1 MKRILKV
8 TLARTA
14 ICMVF
19 VLACMWLVGPSANA
33 QPAPAP
39 TVESL
44 AAELATV
51 KAESAAAASAASVG
65 IDTVWVMLCA
75 MMVFFMNLGFGCV
88 ESGFARAKNTVNILS
103 KNFVV
108 FAVTSIFYWLI
119 GWGLMFGDGSP
130 YYGTDGLIAV
140 NGGVDNSPSKV
151 KLEDLIIAD
160 IGSEKGIDL
169 SDDKVKEAHKDLLA
183 KIEEAGADA
192 RKKITENEKTE
203 TVDGKEMTTP
213 VTYPVNISANSV
225 TFTKSYNAADFY
237 WGPYQ
242 SINWATIPLWVKF
255 FFQLVFAGTAATIVS
270 GAVAERIKYMS
281 FIVFSALMAVIMY
294 PITGHWIWG
303 GGWLQTYGFWDFAGC
318 AVVHSVGG
326 WAAMTGAYILGPRI
340 GKYGPD
346 GKVNAI
352 PGHNM
357 TSAFIGCLV
366 LWLGWFGFNPGSTM
380 NVGDGTLLAKIAVNT
395 NAAAAIATL
404 TATATAW
411 LVLKKPDLGMT
422 INGCLAGLVAITA
435 PCAWVS
441 MTASLIIGAVAGVFV
456 VFSVLFFD
464 KIKCDDPVGATSV
477 HLGCGT
483 LGCLAIGLFSDGT
496 GPDKGLFTGGD
507 ASQLIKQIVGVGAV
521 GIYTV
526 VVSAICW
533 FVIKYTMGLRV
544 SAEEEIEGLDIGEHG
559 HHAYHGFVMSD
570 VH

>member
-1 MKRILKV
+1 MVKSIFK
-8 TLARTA
+8 AAFCRTA
-14 ICMVF
+14 LVVPII
-19 VLACMWLVGPSANA
+19 LACLFLKGSSADA
-33 QPAPAP
+33 QTMTPEE
-39 TVESL
+39 T
-44 AAELATV
+44 
-51 KAESAAAASAASVG
+51 AAAIAGIKVG
-65 IDTVWVMLCA
+65 VDTLWVMVAA

-119 GWGLMFGDGSP
+119 GWGIMFGGGEDAQ
-130 YYGTDGLIAV
+130 YYGKEGLLMVA
-140 NGGVDNSPSKV
+140 GEDNSPATG
-151 KLEDLIIAD
+151 DD
-160 IGSEKGIDL
+160 YKGAYASI
-169 SDDKVKEAHKDLLA
+169 SW
-183 KIEEAGADA
+183 AG
-192 RKKITENEKTE
+192 
-203 TVDGKEMTTP
+203 V
-213 VTYPVNISANSV
+213 
-225 TFTKSYNAADFY
+225 
-237 WGPYQ
+237 
-242 SINWATIPLWVKF
+242 PLWCKF

-270 GAVAERIKYMS
+270 GAVAERIKYLS

-294 PITGHWIWG
+294 PVTGHWVWG
-303 GGWLQTYGFWDFAGC
+303 GGWLGVPAEGVTPFWDFAGC

-326 WAAMTGAYILGPRI
+326 WAAMTGAYVLGPRI

-357 TSAFIGCLV
+357 TAAFIGCLV

-380 NVGDGTLLAKIAVNT
+380 SMADPGLVAKIAVNT

-411 LVLKKPDLGMT
+411 LVLGKPDLGMT

-441 MTASLIIGAVAGVFV
+441 MNDSLIIGAVAGVFV

-483 LGCLAIGLFSDGT
+483 LGCLAIGLFAEVPAEGAAA
-496 GPDKGLFTGGD
+496 PLAGLFHGGGMD
-507 ASQLIKQIVGVGAV
+507 QLLAQIKGVAAVGV
-521 GIYTV
+521 YTV
-526 VVSAICW
+526 IVSTICW
-533 FVIKYTMGLRV
+533 LAIKYTIGLRV

-559 HHAYHGFVMSD
+559 HNAYHGFVMAKSEG
-570 VH
+570 

>member
-1 MKRILKV
+1 MKSIFRAALG
-8 TLARTA
+8 RTA
-14 ICMVF
+14 LTVPII
-19 VLACMWLVGPSANA
+19 LACLFLVGPS
-33 QPAPAP
+33 
-39 TVESL
+39 
-44 AAELATV
+44 V
-51 KAESAAAASAASVG
+51 KAQTPTAEENAAAIAKLTVG
-65 IDTVWVMLCA
+65 LDTVWVMVA
-75 MMVFFMNLGFGCV
+75 GMMVFFMNLGFGCV

-119 GWGLMFGDGSP
+119 GWGIMFGGPLMADGA
-130 YYGTDGLIAV
+130 AV
-140 NGGVDNSPSKV
+140 EGSDDYIGRTGIFMVKGADNSPA
-151 KLEDLIIAD
+151 IAD
-160 IGSEKGIDL
+160 YSGDYSSISW
-169 SDDKVKEAHKDLLA
+169 
-183 KIEEAGADA
+183 AG
-192 RKKITENEKTE
+192 
-203 TVDGKEMTTP
+203 V
-213 VTYPVNISANSV
+213 
-225 TFTKSYNAADFY
+225 
-237 WGPYQ
+237 
-242 SINWATIPLWVKF
+242 PLWCKF

-270 GAVAERIKYMS
+270 GAVAERIKYLS

-294 PITGHWIWG
+294 PVTGHWVWG
-303 GGWLQTYGFWDFAGC
+303 AGWLADAGFWDFAGC

-357 TSAFIGCLV
+357 TAAFIGCLV

-380 NVGDGTLLAKIAVNT
+380 GVGDGSLLAKIAVNT
-395 NAAAAIATL
+395 NAAGAIATL

-411 LVLKKPDLGMT
+411 IVLGKPDLGMT

-441 MTASLIIGAVAGVFV
+441 MNDSLIIGAVAGVFV

-483 LGCLAIGLFSDGT
+483 LGCLAVGLFAEVPAEGALA
-496 GPDKGLFTGGD
+496 PAAGLFYGGGMT
-507 ASQLIKQIVGVGAV
+507 QLLAQIKGVVAVGV
-521 GIYTV
+521 YTV

-533 FVIKYTMGLRV
+533 LAIKYTIGLRV

-559 HHAYHGFVMSD
+559 HNAYHGFVMAKSEG
-570 VH
+570 

>member
-1 MKRILKV
+1 MKNCWKLLKV
-8 TLARTA
+8 GLGRTA
-14 ICMVF
+14 LTMPII
-19 VLACMWLVGPSANA
+19 LACLFLVGPSADA
-33 QPAPAP
+33 QTP
-39 TVESL
+39 TPE
-44 AAELATV
+44 ELSEKIGTLTV
-51 KAESAAAASAASVG
+51 G
-65 IDTVWVMLCA
+65 LDTVWVMLCG

-119 GWGLMFGDGSP
+119 GWGIMFGGGEGADYFGKE
-130 YYGTDGLIAV
+130 GLWMVA
-140 NGGVDNSPSKV
+140 GADNSPASGDAY
-151 KLEDLIIAD
+151 EGAY
-160 IGSEKGIDL
+160 GS
-169 SDDKVKEAHKDLLA
+169 
-183 KIEEAGADA
+183 
-192 RKKITENEKTE
+192 
-203 TVDGKEMTTP
+203 
-213 VTYPVNISANSV
+213 IS
-225 TFTKSYNAADFY
+225 
-237 WGPYQ
+237 
-242 SINWATIPLWVKF
+242 WAMVPLWAKF

-270 GAVAERIKYMS
+270 GAVAERIKYLS
-281 FIVFSALMAVIMY
+281 FIVFSALMAVVMY
-294 PITGHWIWG
+294 PVTGHWVWG
-303 GGWLQTYGFWDFAGC
+303 GGWLATAGFWDFAGC

-346 GKVNAI
+346 GKVQAI

-357 TSAFIGCLV
+357 TAAFIGCLV

-380 NVGDGTLLAKIAVNT
+380 AVGDGTLLAKIAVNT

-411 LVLKKPDLGMT
+411 IVLGKPDLGMT

-435 PCAWVS
+435 PCAWVG
-441 MTASLIIGAVAGVFV
+441 MIDSLIIGGVAGVFV

-483 LGCLAIGLFSDGT
+483 LGCLAIGLFAEVPAEGAAA
-496 GPDKGLFTGGD
+496 PAAGLFYGGGME
-507 ASQLIKQIVGVGAV
+507 QLIAQIKGVLAVGV
-521 GIYTV
+521 YTV

-533 FVIKYTMGLRV
+533 FIIKYTIGLRV

-559 HHAYHGFVMSD
+559 HNAYHGFVMAKSEG
-570 VH
+570 